1 MGHFDRM
8 PAFSFMLVKKGLKM
22 QHVEVGGGFSNTL
35 KLIIIQIHNF
45 IKVIWTARKNSILFL
60 NNHKSLLRSP
70 HKKEQ
75 YLKKTICILASRK
88 LYYET
93 IPRRALGF
101 VKIWMTSQ
109 AKYELKRII
118 CYVHMCTRA
127 NVYREQEYLYTVANR
142 RILEE
147 SFAEKTSLKYNN
159 DDASLC
165 SIFFGITRYKKGP
178 TKF

>member
-1 MGHFDRM
+1 M
-8 PAFSFMLVKKGLKM
+8 
-22 QHVEVGGGFSNTL
+22 
-35 KLIIIQIHNF
+35 
-45 IKVIWTARKNSILFL
+45 
-60 NNHKSLLRSP
+60 
-70 HKKEQ
+70 
-75 YLKKTICILASRK
+75 KKTICILASRK

-93 IPRRALGF
+93 ILRRALGF

-127 NVYREQEYLYTVANR
+127 NVYREQEYLYTVANM

-147 SFAEKTSLKYNN
+147 SLAEKTSLKYNN

-165 SIFFGITRYKKGP
+165 SIFFGITRYKSGP
-178 TKF
+178 NKILNPLLVDLEFCFFKNHTNYPSKSIDRVFYQVLQKKKQLTRSFSAPGMFSAEYS